1 MLYHNAVDDSSVELA
16 TGGIETVIVLIGVDA
31 CNVDVVGVDTFFDE
45 LQAVAF
51 PEVDVPPEDLFPRPF
66 FRRG

>member
-16 TGGIETVIVLIGVDA
+16 TGGIETVIVLIGVNA

-51 PEVDVPPEDLFPRPF
+51 PEVDVPLEDLFFRPF
-66 FRRG
+66 CRRG